1 MTPRGLNAPDIRR
14 GNRAGL
20 LGLVHRHGAIARN
33 DLAKALG
40 LTRAAVTFLVN
51 DLLSEGWLEEAGAA
65 GAAGHAGR
73 RKIFLRIRPD
83 AGKLI
88 GIGVD
93 HERVQVVLADMSGTV
108 LASRTLP
115 SPAVPS
121 LSGAEAAGPLL
132 GFIREAVAGLLGGT
146 SPAGA
151 GVLAVGLGV
160 TGRVD
165 PESGVSLRE
174 PRLWD
179 GPVVLKEP
187 LEAMLG
193 VPVVVDNNVRSLA
206 LAEML
211 LTGMRAEPPHGFFF
225 VKYGP
230 GVGAAWL
237 VGGNPWRGSHLRAG
251 ELGHTLVE
259 LDGPSCP
266 YCGRH
271 GCLESLVSA
280 RALSERQGW
289 PGRTEE
295 LVARLLRERPE
306 EAELLAARFA
316 RALGNAI
323 ELYDPGTVSLYGAP
337 FRIEEFLQAVTQR
350 VEANGRPCELARSA
364 LDPELPAIGG
374 VALALNLILS
384 EGAVKPENRA

>member
-1 MTPRGLNAPDIRR
+1 MTPRGLNAPDLRR

-20 LGLVHRHGAIARN
+20 LGLVHRHGAMARN

-51 DLLSEGWLEEAGAA
+51 DLLAEGWLQEAGAA

-83 AGKLI
+83 SGTLI

-93 HERVQVVLADMSGTV
+93 HERVQAVLADMSGSV
-108 LASRTLP
+108 IAARTLP
-115 SPAVPS
+115 SPAVPR
-121 LSGAEAAGPLL
+121 LAGAEASGPLL
-132 GFIREAVAGLLGGT
+132 GFIREAVSGLLK
-146 SPAGA
+146 GA
-151 GVLAVGLGV
+151 TPSEAHVLAVGLGV

-165 PESGVSLRE
+165 PDEGVSLRE
-174 PRLWD
+174 PRLWE
-179 GPVVLKEP
+179 GPVPLKEP
-187 LEAMLG
+187 LESLLG
-193 VPVVVDNNVRSLA
+193 VPVLVDNNVRA
-206 LAEML
+206 LAMAELL
-211 LTGMRAEPPHGFFF
+211 LTDMRAQPPRGLFF

-237 VGGNPWRGSHLRAG
+237 VGGTPWRGSHLRAG

-259 LDGPSCP
+259 LDGPVCP
-266 YCGRH
+266 YCGRR

-280 RALSERQGW
+280 RAIAEREGW
-289 PGRTEE
+289 PGRAEV
-295 LVARLLRERPE
+295 LVARLLAERPD

-323 ELYDPGTVSLYGAP
+323 ELYDPGTVTLYGAP
-337 FRIEEFLQAVTQR
+337 FRVEGFLSEVTHR
-350 VEANGRPCELARSA
+350 VEANGRPCELVRSA
-364 LDPELPAIGG
+364 LDPDLPAIGG
-374 VALALNLILS
+374 VALALNHILS
-384 EGAVKPENRA
+384 GGGA